1 MFGQII
7 SALGVQNNLRDN
19 LIMFAYVPLYMFV
32 CVIVR
37 IIEQSGMFGF
47 LSCTMQ
53 STYVSVSAN
62 I

>member
-7 SALGVQNNLRDN
+7 SALGVKNNSRDN

-32 CVIVR
+32 CVSST
-37 IIEQSGMFGF
+37 IELSGMFGF

>member
-7 SALGVQNNLRDN
+7 SALGVKNNLRDN

-32 CVIVR
+32 WVSVR
-37 IIEQSGMFGF
+37 TIEQSGMFGF
-47 LSCTMQ
+47 LSWTMQ